1 MKMAIAIIGLISS
14 IIVLIYNIMEIPKR
28 IKEYKLTGK
37 VDYDPKTGGSAL
49 YPQGRI
55 ALYFI
60 YAGLSSFA
68 LACFVSILFY
78 LGGK

>member
-1 MKMAIAIIGLISS
+1 MKTVIAIIGLISS
-14 IIVLIYNIMEIPKR
+14 LVILIYSILEIPKR

-37 VDYDPKTGGSAL
+37 VDYNPETGSCAL
-49 YPQGRI
+49 HLEGRI

-68 LACFVSILFY
+68 LACFISILFY
-78 LGGK
+78 FI